1 MLSTLTNLIP
11 IILGIA
17 IVGQTLD
24 IILKPASK
32 STSEEK
38 ESIKKATRHDLAQF
52 VYDYWSSLNSSQQKF
67 YIDNDMY
74 LNDSAYDE
82 NSTIT
87 TAVNVARIAYEKN
100 VVLPYGYGY
109 IKNDFESKYG
119 EF

>member
-1 MLSTLTNLIP
+1 MLSNLTNLIP